1 MVSESEGLEGVSMPQ
16 YLFVCQDCKKE
27 FTETLHFS
35 ELEKGQ
41 VKCPECGSSNVRHQ
55 VEPFFAVTSKKS

>member
-1 MVSESEGLEGVSMPQ
+1 MPQ
-16 YLFVCQDCKKE
+16 YSFVCQDCKKE

-55 VEPFFAVTSKKS
+55 VEQFFAVTSKKS